1 MDAKVEKKAIEE
13 NSRLSF
19 LSAGLRFWRFAGFNR
34 YEGPISLL
42 DKHFYMMCLTGI
54 LPGALCFQGYV
65 FGNHHHGG
73 AEIPAQL
80 CHIVAGIG
88 SYPENI
94 GRKRCG

>member
-1 MDAKVEKKAIEE
+1 MHAKVEKKAIEE

-19 LSAGLRFWRFAGFNR
+19 LSVRRGFWRFAGFNR
-34 YEGPISLL
+34 NEGPISLL
-42 DKHFYMMCLTGI
+42 DKHFYMVRFTGI
-54 LPGALCFQGYV
+54 LPGALRFQGYV

-73 AEIPAQL
+73 VKIPAQL
-80 CHIVAGIG
+80 RHIMPGIG